1 MLSSSGGCQL
11 CEQSPGDVTF
21 TASGGDTDP
30 KHQIPNA
37 IALETRSWAP
47 GFPAHVGVH
56 SLPMAWVGGSTLGP
70 PPRATHS
77 PRQPLHVAR
86 GTLAAPCPVTPLHP
100 SAPTAAARGY
110 LQLCMGILST
120 AINPSPVP
128 NLPVLPGLTLTSLW
142 DRQTQVGAGALLPTA
157 QRCGAVLS
165 LLLLRPFCTAVSCTD
180 VLFIHS
186 IP

>member
-1 MLSSSGGCQL
+1 MLSRSGGCQL
-11 CEQSPGDVTF
+11 CGHSPGNVTCM
-21 TASGGDTDP
+21 ASGGDTDP

-47 GFPAHVGVH
+47 GFPAHAGVH
-56 SLPMAWVGGSTLGP
+56 SLPVGWAGGSTLGP
-70 PPRATHS
+70 PPRAAQS
-77 PRQPLHVAR
+77 PCQPLHVAR
-86 GTLAAPCPVTPLHP
+86 GTLTAPCPMTPLHP

-110 LQLCMGILST
+110 LQPCTGILSR

-128 NLPVLPGLTLTSLW
+128 NLPVLAGHTLTLLW

-165 LLLLRPFCTAVSCTD
+165 LLLIGPFCSAGSCTD
-180 VLFIHS
+180 VLFIHR